1 MFILTKSWV
10 TFGVSKKF
18 KSRKA
23 PIGKAFRGLFD
34 SHFRLKLKEGARTM
48 RFAGFTESS
57 RSKAVARSLKDALFF
72 RESHEITDLKNE
84 WVIAWTGPAYARLS
98 SASMV
103 DVYFRMVAD
112 AKAEANWKMLIGIN
126 TTSFKLNTEK
136 LRSLVAESEP
146 YIDAQEQY
154 KRIRWHD
161 VVLLLLLQKIAA
173 PTSELN
179 RYATFHLQNLV
190 LLNSE
195 ASEIYA
201 NLNAPI
207 FT

>member
-1 MFILTKSWV
+1 
-10 TFGVSKKF
+10 
-18 KSRKA
+18 
-23 PIGKAFRGLFD
+23 
-34 SHFRLKLKEGARTM
+34 M
-48 RFAGFTESS
+48 RFAGFTETS
-57 RSKAVARSLKDALFF
+57 RARAVARSLKDTLFF
-72 RESHEITDLKNE
+72 RDGHEVTDLKNE

-103 DVYFRMVAD
+103 DVYFRTIAD
-112 AKAEANWKMLIGIN
+112 EKAEANWKMLLGIN

-146 YIDAQEQY
+146 YLDPQEEY
-154 KRIRWHD
+154 SRIRWHD
-161 VVLLLLLQKIAA
+161 VVVLLLLQKVAA

-195 ASEIYA
+195 VSAIYA

-207 FT
+207 FS